1 MLYKSYIVYWSEMD
15 LVYVDWREVNLVKV
29 RKVCMCN
36 ICVMLVKKKYYN
48 FFYRIYDFIFYKIFV
63 VVFFKKW
70 KKVIYLGFFVFLFV
84 LVFLFLFMLSENEVF
99 RCLSK
104 CDKIVIILRLMVENF
119 VYDGVSFKKEIFF
132 FDMLMWRLMVWLYGI
147 CI

>member
-1 MLYKSYIVYWSEMD
+1 MC
-15 LVYVDWREVNLVKV
+15 YVG
-29 RKVCMCN
+29 
-36 ICVMLVKKKYYN
+36 KKKYYN

-104 CDKIVIILRLMVENF
+104 CDKIVIIWRLIVENF
-119 VYDGVSFKKEIFF
+119 VYDGVSFKKESFF
-132 FDMLMWRLMVWLYGI
+132 FWYVDVKVDGLIIWNLYINVLWLNKEKFNVLLIKYVI
-147 CI
+147 V